1 MAEDS
6 GVEANLQEAEELD
19 ACGVEAGELEVWWR
33 RPCTEGPG
41 VELPPEPLGA
51 TTDDPDAVDAE
62 VPVAPLLPP
71 AENSLPFGTTDI
83 PEGV

>member
-41 VELPPEPLGA
+41 VEVPPEPLGA
-51 TTDDPDAVDAE
+51 PTDDPDAVDAE